1 MITILNKMKRMG
13 LVALA
18 LLCTM
23 SMQAQNKKSFTL
35 DDLMWGGENYW
46 NIMPRSIYT
55 GWWGNQL
62 VELDAESARLYGATK
77 PLFTTAEIEP
87 LISDATKGKGISAYN
102 ASFPDGN
109 KTEVLLRTS
118 DTNFLYNWKTKKI
131 VWQVPRERGIGHV
144 EFNAASRSEAYTK
157 DYNLYLRTADGRLHT
172 VSTDGSRELLYER
185 TPR

>member
-35 DDLMWGGENYW
+35 DDLMWSGENYW
-46 NIMPRSIYT
+46 NIMPRNIYT

-62 VELDAESARLYGATK
+62 VELDAESVRLYGATK

-102 ASFPDGN
+102 APSPM
-109 KTEVLLRTS
+109 
-118 DTNFLYNWKTKKI
+118 
-131 VWQVPRERGIGHV
+131 
-144 EFNAASRSEAYTK
+144 A
-157 DYNLYLRTADGRLHT
+157 
-172 VSTDGSRELLYER
+172 
-185 TPR
+185 